1 LTPER
6 ERISSLLAKATLQL
20 AQLAQASPR
29 LEAET
34 LLGTCL
40 EQPRSHL
47 YAWPNREV
55 PPEALS
61 RFLRLMQRRLTGE
74 PLAYIL
80 GRREFWSLDLLVSP
94 ATLIPRPETELLV
107 ELTLA
112 LLPEHTPQRVLD
124 LGTGCGAI
132 AAALAWERPD
142 WSLSASDVSPA
153 ALAVA
158 RSNFE
163 RLGLRN
169 VRGVLGDWYQALPAQ
184 ERFHLI
190 VSNPPYV
197 ATVDPHLTRGDLPWE
212 PRCALAAGP
221 DGLDAIR
228 SILAGAAA
236 RLEPPGWLL
245 LEHGFDQGP
254 SVRSLL
260 QRAGFREIQTHADL
274 VGLERATL
282 GRL

>member
-6 ERISSLLAKATLQL
+6 ERISSLLAKATLKL

-34 LLGTCL
+34 LLGACL

-47 YAWPNREV
+47 YAWPNREI

-61 RFLRLMQRRLTGE
+61 RFLRLLQRRLAGE

-107 ELTLA
+107 ELALA
-112 LLPEHTPQRVLD
+112 LLPEHPPQRVLD

-132 AAALAWERPD
+132 AAALAWARPD
-142 WSLSASDVSPA
+142 WNLSASDFSPA

-169 VRGVLGDWYQALPAQ
+169 VRSVLGDWYQALPAR

-212 PRCALAAGP
+212 PRSALAAGP
-221 DGLDAIR
+221 DGLDAMR

-236 RLEPPGWLL
+236 RLEPAGWLL

-260 QRAGFREIQTHADL
+260 QRAGFREIRTHADL
-274 VGLERATL
+274 EGLERATL